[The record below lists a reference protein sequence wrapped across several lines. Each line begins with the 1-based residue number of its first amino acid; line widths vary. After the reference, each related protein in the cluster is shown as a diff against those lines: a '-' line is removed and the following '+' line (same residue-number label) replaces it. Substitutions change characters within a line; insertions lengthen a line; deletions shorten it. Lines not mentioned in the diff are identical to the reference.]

1 VDRNLLRQVRAA
13 LAASELARDV
23 SAAAR
28 DAGAAFALGREP
40 LRPLFP
46 QEVARLENLGNS
58 CDDWSRVRVAAGFDC
73 ERVKHSSF
81 HGDVVLGRFTAS
93 VRLAAG
99 LEVPTGVYHS
109 TVANCALGNDALVRG
124 VGLLANYAV
133 GEGAL
138 LWNCG
143 SVGCEGPTTFGN
155 GAVLPV
161 GLESRGREVAV
172 YAEITVE
179 AALALAR
186 ARGDAARAY
195 REALTAY
202 LHAVRSGRGVI
213 GPAAVVRDTPRVWN
227 VYVGPCARVEGA
239 TLVEESTLLSG
250 AGESSE
256 ILSGACVTGAL
267 LQWGSRVASLAV
279 VERSV
284 LAEYAHVERHAKVQ
298 GSILGPNTAVAQG
311 EVTASLLGPFVAA
324 HHQSLLIAVLWPEGK
339 GNISHGASVGC
350 NHTSRAPDQECRPG
364 EGMFFGLGVN
374 VKFPADFSE
383 APYSVVACGATTLPQ
398 KVRFPFALINLP
410 SAHWP
415 GVSPAYNQI
424 TPAWMLTDNL
434 YALKRNEAKYRA
446 RNRARRAALRF
457 ELFRPDTVDLMRDA
471 CRRLEAVPQVREL
484 YTDRDIEGLGAN
496 VLAESARLRAV
507 EAYRFFI
514 RLYALLGL
522 KDVLAAA
529 PPEAQAGPRDGM
541 LARPSADPRW
551 EHQRRLLTEELG
563 VSDVAAALRELPALL
578 EKVARGVERSRAK
591 DEERGRRVL
600 DDYAQTHVPAH
611 ADPFV
616 KQTWAETRKAQ
627 AEVEGLLSLLEAA
640 REEGH
645 MPSGPPGIRPGTAGR
660 GPAGPAGRVPPEPP
674 SPAPEA
680 VPA

>member
-1 VDRNLLRQVRAA
+1 VDLDLLRQVRAA

-23 SAAAR
+23 RAAAR
-28 DAGAAFALGREP
+28 DAGNAFALGREP

-46 QEVARLENLGNS
+46 EEVTRLEKLGNS
-58 CDDWSRVRVAAGFDC
+58 CGDWSRVRVAAGFDC
-73 ERVKHSSF
+73 ERVRHSNF
-81 HGDVVLGRFTAS
+81 HGDVVLGRFTAC

-99 LEVPTGVYHS
+99 LEVPAGVYHS
-109 TVANCALGNDALVRG
+109 TVANCALGDDVLVRD
-124 VGLLANYAV
+124 VKLLANYAV
-133 GEGAL
+133 GSGAL
-138 LWNCG
+138 VWNCG
-143 SVGCEGPTTFGN
+143 SVVCEGPSTFGN

-202 LHAVRSGRGVI
+202 LQAVRSERGVI
-213 GPAAVVRDTPRVWN
+213 GPAAVVRDTPRVRN

-250 AGESSE
+250 AGESAE

-267 LQWGSRVASLAV
+267 LQWGSRVATLAV

-284 LAEYAHVERHAKVQ
+284 LAEHAQVERHAKVCE
-298 GSILGPNTAVAQG
+298 SILGPNTAVAQG

-324 HHQSLLIAVLWPEGK
+324 HHQALLIAVLWPEGK

-350 NHTSRAPDQECRPG
+350 NHTSRAPDQECHPG

-383 APYSVVACGATTLPQ
+383 SPYSIVACGATTLPQ
-398 KVRFPFALINLP
+398 KVRFPFSLINLP

-424 TPAWMLTDNL
+424 TPAWLLTDNL
-434 YALKRNEAKYRA
+434 YTLKRNEAKYRA
-446 RNRARRAALRF
+446 RNRARRAALRL

-471 CRRLEAVPQVREL
+471 CRRLEKVAPIREV

-496 VLAESARLRAV
+496 VLPERARLRAV

-514 RLYALLGL
+514 RHYALLGL
-522 KDVLAAA
+522 KEALAGGR
-529 PPEAQAGPRDGM
+529 AGSWDR
-541 LARPSADPRW
+541 LLTRPSADPRW

-563 VSDVAAALRELPALL
+563 VCDAAAALRELHAML
-578 EKVARGVERSRAK
+578 EKVARDVEQSKAK
-591 DEERGRRVL
+591 DDERGRRVL

-616 KQTWAETRKAQ
+616 KQTWAETRKTQ
-627 AEVEGLLSLLEAA
+627 AEIERLLGLLEPA
-640 REEGH
+640 REKGH
-645 MPSGPPGIRPGTAGR
+645 VRPSHPSGGP
-660 GPAGPAGRVPPEPP
+660 GPAGEGPACPAGRVPPEQS

-680 VPA
+680 IPA